1 MTLAA
6 LQGANLVARFA
17 LELSALGALAYWG
30 FQLNAST
37 GVRVLAGL
45 GAPLAAAVVW
55 GLFASPRAAVE
66 LPVSAVLAV
75 QVATFAV
82 AVAALVAAG
91 RPQLA
96 WGLGIAAVVNAA
108 LLAWWQQ

>member
-1 MTLAA
+1 MTLAV

-30 FQLNAST
+30 FHLNASV
-37 GVRVLAGL
+37 GVRVLGGL

-55 GLFASPRAAVE
+55 ALFASPRASVAIPGAAQLV
-66 LPVSAVLAV
+66 V
-75 QVATFAV
+75 QVLVFAV
-82 AVAALVAAG
+82 AVAALVHAG

-96 WGLGIAAVVNAA
+96 WGLGIAAAVNAA